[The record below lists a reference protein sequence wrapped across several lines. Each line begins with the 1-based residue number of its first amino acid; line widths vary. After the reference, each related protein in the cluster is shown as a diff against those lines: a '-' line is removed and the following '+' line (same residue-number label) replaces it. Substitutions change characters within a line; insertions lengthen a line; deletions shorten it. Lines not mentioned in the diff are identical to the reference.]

1 MILSILG
8 IMEKLR
14 LFFRKIKETYDL
26 LSAKK
31 YTTIAGTL
39 VFFLIMSIMPM
50 TFWVSLLFG
59 KIPIDNQ
66 RIFALP
72 VFDEVK
78 EVLLYVQKEAANA
91 TQGASIVLLLT
102 TLYSSTN
109 LFYQMRRTGEL
120 IYDFRLKRVGVKTRL
135 AALVLLFLVILLSA
149 IILAF
154 FAALS
159 FLFSR
164 ILSSAAEMAMDYIL
178 LAVAAFL
185 LILLFNAY
193 LCPYKVPLHTFFRGA
208 LFTVAAWGV
217 ALFGFALYL
226 RFSNVTRLYGALSTL
241 IVFLLWLYLLTI
253 GFVVGV
259 VLNSRRVV
267 GKERLYNF

>member
-1 MILSILG
+1 MG
-8 IMEKLR
+8 RLR
-14 LFFRKIKETYDL
+14 LFFRKIKETYEL

-59 KIPIDNQ
+59 KMPIEGQ
-66 RIFALP
+66 RLFSLS
-72 VFDEVK
+72 VFDSVK
-78 EVLLYVQKEAANA
+78 DVLLYVQKEAANA
-91 TQGASIVLLLT
+91 TDGASVVLLVT

-120 IYDFRLKRVGVKTRL
+120 IYDFRWKRHGIRTRL
-135 AALVLLFLVILLSA
+135 GALVLLFLVILLSA
-149 IILAF
+149 LIFVF

-164 ILSSAAEMAMDYIL
+164 ILSREAEVAVDYVL
-178 LAVAAFL
+178 LAIGAFL

-193 LCPYKVPLHTFFRGA
+193 VCPYKVPLRTFFPVT
-208 LFTVAAWGV
+208 LFTLTAWAV
-217 ALFGFALYL
+217 ALYGFTVYL

-241 IVFLLWLYLLTI
+241 IVFLLWLYLLMI
-253 GFVVGV
+253 GFVVGA